1 MASEIGVGVG
11 DAPPDGENGQSK
23 KGESVVRVRE
33 DSESTLDALFNVVTN
48 VPGST
53 TQLSIPLR

>member
-1 MASEIGVGVG
+1 MASKSNRGAG
-11 DAPPDGENGQSK
+11 DAPPNGENGQSK

-48 VPGST
+48 MPGST